1 MPSLVEAAR
10 FESMKK
16 DGDALYPTLRKA
28 FDRGA
33 DRFINKGRSGRWREY
48 LNADDTA
55 RYEDIVKRA
64 CTPGLGGWLASGR
77 RGAGDPKMSR
87 D

>member
-1 MPSLVEAAR
+1 VEAAR

-16 DGDALYPTLRKA
+16 AGNALFPKLPEV

-48 LNADDTA
+48 LTDDDVR
-55 RYEDIVKRA
+55 RYDAIVKRA
-64 CTPGLGGWLASGR
+64 CTPGMARWLEGGR
-77 RGAGDPKMSR
+77 RAGGEPNLAGD
-87 D
+87 